1 MNHAT
6 RLLAYAALAAALTL
20 GFVVTTNAQD
30 RAGATVPAREV
41 AARVSK
47 LLLAE
52 TGA

>member
-30 RAGATVPAREV
+30 RTGEAAVPVSQMFLGELGA
-41 AARVSK
+41 
-47 LLLAE
+47 
-52 TGA
+52 